1 MLWAKKFGGLK
12 FFHGPKMLGGG
23 GQHFY
28 GAKTLNWGPE
38 NILVE
43 KSVLPKNI
51 FEQFGGNSLGGQKK
65 FGAKFYLSSFPKLKF
80 QI

>member
-1 MLWAKKFGGLK
+1 MPIIVSRIFIWAEILLWAEKFGGLK

-51 FEQFGGNSLGGQKK
+51 FEQFRAQIL
-65 FGAKFYLSSFPKLKF
+65 FVILS
-80 QI
+80 